1 MFIDIHDDLGT
12 FIKNW
17 DHIVNSDLV
26 KQASWKER
34 EDIHDRDFAV
44 IVIDPNGDTHRKLA
58 MFDPGTTYASS
69 LYLLNQDIPSSS
81 VAKLAA
87 SNLAIRANHFNLPSD
102 LVTALEK
109 VAAEAKE
116 DAEIIDE
123 RIVQIK
129 AANYQMGYGPMNR
142 FNANAV
148 LRPGSSSATMPGM
161 PPMNMPGMAN
171 MSGNMMGK
179 YASNEFD
186 LVSKTEQNWESFSPV
201 EKRNLALHLKEASS
215 VAHIP
220 SKISKYAGT
229 SLNPDFS
236 FLMQKRLD
244 YVKDEDL
251 RESYSNLEK
260 LAYTHAPE
268 EVIEALSVLDDRAGI
283 YHKYNNSSLPDPVL
297 TVLGEGVKVAENWSW
312 SEGGNYLNER
322 QIRQFASSN
331 HDSVDKLFTDDIKI
345 RFRKDP
351 IKTFESLP
359 DEQKIIMSR
368 LATQTRFSEDG
379 GL

>member
-44 IVIDPNGDTHRKLA
+44 IIVDSNGETHRKLA

-81 VAKLAA
+81 IAKLAA
-87 SNLAIRANHFNLPSD
+87 HNLAIRSEHFNLPSD
-102 LVTALEK
+102 LILALEK
-109 VAAEAKE
+109 VAQEAQE
-116 DAEIIDE
+116 DAQIVDE
-123 RIVQIK
+123 RIVK
-129 AANYQMGYGPMNR
+129 LGNAQMGYGPMNR

-148 LRPGSSSATMPGM
+148 LKPGSSMPMMPMAGSMPMSGGMPMPGM
-161 PPMNMPGMAN
+161 
-171 MSGNMMGK
+171 SMGK

-186 LVSKTEQNWESFSPV
+186 LVSKAEKDWDTFSPQ
-201 EKRNLALHLKEASS
+201 EKRNLALHLKEAST

-220 SKISKYAGT
+220 SKIAQYAGT
-229 SLNPDFS
+229 SLNPDFE

-244 YVKDEDL
+244 YVKDEELKD
-251 RESYSNLEK
+251 SYINLEK
-260 LAYTHAPE
+260 LAYTHNPE
-268 EVIEALSVLDDRAGI
+268 EVIEALSILDDRAGI

-297 TVLGEGVKVAENWSW
+297 TVMGEGVKVAQNWSW

-322 QIRQFASSN
+322 QIRQFAASN
-331 HDSVDKLFTDDIKI
+331 HDSVDKLFTDDIKH